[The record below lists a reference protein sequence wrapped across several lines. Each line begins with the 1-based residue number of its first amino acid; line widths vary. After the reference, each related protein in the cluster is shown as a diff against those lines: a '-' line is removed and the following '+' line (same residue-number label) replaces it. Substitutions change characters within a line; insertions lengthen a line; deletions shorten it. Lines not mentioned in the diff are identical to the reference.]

1 MSDDETTGSK
11 PILNILALA
20 GKSNPTLTVLA
31 GREQIG
37 KSFVLDLEEIVIG
50 RAVDAHI
57 RIDDEGVSRYHC
69 RILLSQERVV
79 IEDLKSK
86 NGTLVNGAPVKTETL
101 HSGDKLQVGSSTI
114 LRFAF
119 QDFLEAEAAK
129 KLFDQATRDTL
140 TGLYNRTFLNEHLVK
155 EFAFSKRHGHSL
167 TVVMIDAD
175 RFKSVNDT
183 FGHAGGDYVLKTIAE
198 ILQQTLRLEDVL
210 ARYGGEEFL
219 LVTRELTDA
228 KAWQFAERLRKV
240 VEKHEF
246 KIGKTRVPVTVS
258 LGVASTVKTEHE
270 TWQKLVD
277 AADRA
282 LYEAKEGGRNQVR
295 PLPPK
300 KK

>member
-1 MSDDETTGSK
+1 MADDETTGSK
-11 PILNILALA
+11 PILNILAMG
-20 GKSNPTLTVLA
+20 GKANPTLTVLA

-86 NGTLVNGAPVKTETL
+86 NGTLVNGTSVVTEVL
-101 HSGDKLQVGSSTI
+101 HSGDKLQVGSSTV

-140 TGLYNRTFLNEHLVK
+140 TGIYNRTFLTEHLVK
-155 EFAFSKRHGHSL
+155 EFAFAKRHGHSL
-167 TVVMIDAD
+167 TVVMVDAD

-198 ILQQTLRLEDVL
+198 ILQKTVRLEDVL
-210 ARYGGEEFL
+210 GRFGGEEFL
-219 LVTRELTDA
+219 LVTRELSDT
-228 KAWQFAERLRKV
+228 KAYQLAERLRKV
-240 VEKHEF
+240 VEKHDF
-246 KIGKTRVPVTVS
+246 RIGRTKVPVTVS
-258 LGVASTVKTEHE
+258 LGVASTNKTEFE
-270 TWQKLVD
+270 TWQELVD

-295 PLPPK
+295 PAPPK